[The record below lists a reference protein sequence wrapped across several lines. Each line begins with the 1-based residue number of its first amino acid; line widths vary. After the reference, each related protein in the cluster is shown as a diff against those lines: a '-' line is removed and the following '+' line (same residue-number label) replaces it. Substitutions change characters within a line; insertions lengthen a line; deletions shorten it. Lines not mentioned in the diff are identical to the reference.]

1 MTLDLWM
8 LFGACVLGL
17 VHLSAA
23 SFTFKA
29 QVGNKYTVGPRDED
43 IKPTGMA
50 GRMYRAQW
58 NFLET
63 FPIFAA
69 LVLMAHVTGAAGF
82 WSALGAT
89 VYLGGRVAFLP
100 LYAWGVPWLR
110 TFAWNIATTG
120 LVVVAIDLFV

>member
-1 MTLDLWM
+1 MTTDLWM

-17 VHLSAA
+17 VHLATA

-29 QVGNKYTVGPRDED
+29 QVGNAYTVGARDED

-50 GRMYRAQW
+50 GRLTRAQW

-63 FPIFAA
+63 FPLFAA
-69 LVLMAHVTGAAGF
+69 LVLMVHVTGEADF
-82 WSALGAT
+82 WSALGT
-89 VYLGGRVAFLP
+89 QIYLAGRIAFLP

-110 TFAWNIATTG
+110 TFTWNIATAG
-120 LVVVAIDLFV
+120 LVIVAVDLFI